1 MDKRMGWNLD
11 SREHATFNW
20 IRPIPVHHGESVPP
34 SGGRTCSKVGSP
46 FNPIPVPVLDTARIM
61 AGPTL
66 HMRVFKRRFV
76 FRIAVVLLVV
86 FWVTVLG
93 PEPPARISISPG
105 ELVRAVT
112 IQRDSLIELCLI
124 DHVDP
129 NGHDAQG
136 RTPLLIATSQQ
147 DWKTA
152 QRLIGVGALVD
163 LADQNGFTPLMAT
176 AMHGNLEIFREL
188 LARSTRLHA
197 EARCKDGTDLLG
209 TALDG
214 GNREIVRSV
223 VERLPTMPQWR
234 SSTQRALQA
243 ALMTGDKGE
252 IQLLLNKIS
261 APPTPEGKNVP
272 LLAYAIAGN
281 DSSLF
286 STLLTCGADPN
297 TVLPA
302 SCDKDFLAMLP
313 SKGFSSYIEG
323 DRGVTVLMLAAGLD
337 REDYLRTLLG
347 TKANRNLL
355 TKRNKMSALDI
366 AAETGHWRSSQI
378 LLGGG
383 PSPDQLRVEISL
395 ALQRVALFK
404 NGVPVYRTQCSTGR
418 QGYSTKTGEFV
429 ITNKERNH
437 RSTLYHVEMPYF
449 MRLSCLDFG
458 MHAGVVP
465 NYPASH
471 GCIRLPEEAARKF
484 FSEIPIGTL
493 VTVQ

>member
-1 MDKRMGWNLD
+1 M
-11 SREHATFNW
+11 FNW

-34 SGGRTCSKVGSP
+34 PGGRTYSKVGSP
-46 FNPIPVPVLDTARIM
+46 VNPVPSPVLDTARIM

-66 HMRVFKRRFV
+66 HMRVFKRRFD
-76 FRIAVVLLVV
+76 FRIAVVLLVL
-86 FWVTVLG
+86 FWATALG
-93 PEPPARISISPG
+93 PEPPARISISPD

-129 NGHDAQG
+129 NGHNAQG

-163 LADQNGFTPLMAT
+163 LADQNGFTALMAA

-188 LARSTRLHA
+188 LGRSTKLHA

-286 STLLTCGADPN
+286 GTLLTCGADPN

-323 DRGVTVLMLAAGLD
+323 DRGVTVLMLAAGLG

-395 ALQRVALFK
+395 ALQQVALFK
-404 NGVPVYRTQCSTGR
+404 NGVPVYHTQCSTGR
-418 QGYSTKTGEFV
+418 QGYSTKTGDFV

>member
-1 MDKRMGWNLD
+1 
-11 SREHATFNW
+11 
-20 IRPIPVHHGESVPP
+20 
-34 SGGRTCSKVGSP
+34 
-46 FNPIPVPVLDTARIM
+46 
-61 AGPTL
+61 
-66 HMRVFKRRFV
+66 MRVFKRRFV
-76 FRIAVVLLVV
+76 FQAGVVILIL
-86 FWVTVLG
+86 FWATALG
-93 PEPPARISISPG
+93 PEPPTHISISPS

-112 IQRDSLIELCLI
+112 IRRDSLIALCLI

-136 RTPLLIATSQQ
+136 RTPLLIAASQQ

-152 QRLIGVGALVD
+152 QRLIDAGALVD
-163 LADQNGFTPLMAT
+163 LADKNGFTSLMAA

-188 LARSTRLHA
+188 LDRSANLHA
-197 EARCKDGTDLLG
+197 EARCKDGSDLLG
-209 TALDG
+209 MALDG
-214 GNREIVRSV
+214 GNREIVGSV

-234 SSTQRALQA
+234 SSTRRALQA
-243 ALMTGDKGE
+243 ALMSGDKSE
-252 IQLLLNKIS
+252 IQLLLSKHS

-286 STLLTCGADPN
+286 STLLVCGADPN
-297 TVLPA
+297 TALP
-302 SCDKDFLAMLP
+302 SHCDHDFLATLP
-313 SKGFSSYIEG
+313 SKSFGSYVEDDKG
-323 DRGVTVLMLAAGLD
+323 LTVLMLAAGLGQ
-337 REDYLRTLLG
+337 EDYLRALLG
-347 TKANRNLL
+347 AGASRNQL

-366 AAETGHWRSSQI
+366 AAETGHWRCSQI

-383 PSPDQLRVEISL
+383 PSPDQLRIEISL
-395 ALQRVALFK
+395 ALQRVALVK

-418 QGYSTKTGEFV
+418 QGYSTRRGDFV

-437 RSTLYHVEMPYF
+437 RSTIYHVEMPYF

-458 MHAGVVP
+458 MHAGIVP

>member
-1 MDKRMGWNLD
+1 
-11 SREHATFNW
+11 
-20 IRPIPVHHGESVPP
+20 
-34 SGGRTCSKVGSP
+34 
-46 FNPIPVPVLDTARIM
+46 
-61 AGPTL
+61 
-66 HMRVFKRRFV
+66 MRVFKRWFV
-76 FRIAVVLLVV
+76 FRAGVV
-86 FWVTVLG
+86 FLILFWATALG
-93 PEPPARISISPG
+93 PEPPARISISPS

-112 IQRDSLIELCLI
+112 NRRDSLIELCLI

-136 RTPLLIATSQQ
+136 RTPLLIAASQQ

-152 QRLIGVGALVD
+152 QRLIDAGALVH
-163 LADQNGFTPLMAT
+163 LADKNGFTPVMAS

-188 LARSTRLHA
+188 LAHSTNLHA
-197 EARCKDGTDLLG
+197 EARCKDGSDLLG
-209 TALDG
+209 MALDG
-214 GNREIVRSV
+214 GNPEIVRSV
-223 VERLPTMPQWR
+223 VERLPAMPQWR
-234 SSTQRALQA
+234 SSTRRALQA
-243 ALMTGDKGE
+243 ALITRDKSQ
-252 IQLLLNKIS
+252 IRLLLSKHT

-272 LLAYAIAGN
+272 LLGYAIAGD

-286 STLLTCGADPN
+286 STLLSCGADPN
-297 TVLPA
+297 TVLPLR
-302 SCDKDFLAMLP
+302 SDKDFLALLP
-313 SKGFSSYIEG
+313 SKSFTSYVEA
-323 DRGVTVLMLAAGLD
+323 DRGLTVMMLAAGLG
-337 REDYLRTLLG
+337 REDYLRALLAAG
-347 TKANRNLL
+347 ANRSQL
-355 TKRNKMSALDI
+355 TKRDKMSALDI

-383 PSPDQLRVEISL
+383 PSPDQLRIEISL
-395 ALQRVALFK
+395 ALQRVALVK

-418 QGYSTKTGEFV
+418 QGYSTRTGDFV

-437 RSTLYHVEMPYF
+437 RSTIYHVEMPFF

-484 FSEIPIGTL
+484 FSEIPVGTL

>member
-1 MDKRMGWNLD
+1 MLD
-11 SREHATFNW
+11 E
-20 IRPIPVHHGESVPP
+20 
-34 SGGRTCSKVGSP
+34 
-46 FNPIPVPVLDTARIM
+46 ARVIS
-61 AGPTL
+61 GPTL

-76 FRIAVVLLVV
+76 FRAGVVLLIL
-86 FWVTVLG
+86 FWATALG
-93 PEPPARISISPG
+93 PEPPTHISISPS
-105 ELVRAVT
+105 ELVRAVA

-136 RTPLLIATSQQ
+136 RTPLLIATSQR

-152 QRLIGVGALVD
+152 RRLMDAGALVD
-163 LADQNGFTPLMAT
+163 LADKNGFTPLMAA
-176 AMHGNLEIFREL
+176 AMHGNLGIFREL
-188 LARSTRLHA
+188 LARSTNLHA
-197 EARCKDGTDLLG
+197 EARCKDGSDLLG
-209 TALDG
+209 LALHG

-223 VERLPTMPQWR
+223 AERLPTMPQWR
-234 SSTQRALQA
+234 PSTRRALQA
-243 ALMTGDKGE
+243 ALMTADKGE
-252 IQLLLNKIS
+252 IQLLLSKHS

-272 LLAYAIAGN
+272 LLAYAVAGN

-286 STLLTCGADPN
+286 STLLVCGANPN
-297 TVLPA
+297 TVLP
-302 SCDKDFLAMLP
+302 SRCDKDFLALLS
-313 SKGFSSYIEG
+313 SKSFSSYVEG
-323 DRGVTVLMLAAGLD
+323 DKGLTVLMLAAGLG
-337 REDYLRTLLG
+337 REDYLRALLAAG
-347 TKANRNLL
+347 ASRNRL
-355 TKRNKMSALDI
+355 TTRDKMSALDI

-383 PSPDQLRVEISL
+383 PSPDQLRIEISL

-404 NGVPVYRTQCSTGR
+404 NGVPIYRTQCSTGR
-418 QGYSTKTGEFV
+418 QGYSTRRGDFV

-437 RSTLYHVEMPYF
+437 RSTIYHVEMPYF

-458 MHAGVVP
+458 MHAGIVP

-484 FSEIPIGTL
+484 FSEIPVGTL

>member
-1 MDKRMGWNLD
+1 
-11 SREHATFNW
+11 
-20 IRPIPVHHGESVPP
+20 
-34 SGGRTCSKVGSP
+34 
-46 FNPIPVPVLDTARIM
+46 M

-223 VERLPTMPQWR
+223 VERLPTMPHWR